1 MGYTLYNII
10 MLSLILCR
18 VTTDDSAKPETV
30 EESPQPPKDSETN
43 VEDKT
48 EEAKPEEAKP
58 EEAKKDEDKT
68 EDTQESVTDET

>member
-1 MGYTLYNII
+1 

-18 VTTDDSAKPETV
+18 VTTEDSAKPETV
-30 EESPQPPKDSETN
+30 EESPQPPKDSEAN

-48 EEAKPEEAKP
+48 EEDKP

-68 EDTQESVTDET
+68 EDAQESVTDET